1 MSRRCSFRCVNDDLV
16 AIGMCPSQLIA
27 PQFLKSVLPRHPLFA
42 SLHCLLPELL
52 AAAAGAPVPPAW
64 AVPLMALPAAVAAI
78 AVTLGQHTQTLAQ
91 HTLTLAQHTLTLAQH
106 TQTLA
111 QHTQTLG
118 QHTLS
123 LGGIKETLGRVHNAS
138 ALMDGHAL
146 ERVCLPNG
154 NAIPAATWFPATR
167 GDLMGPNLT
176 NARANALL
184 VAYGLPAMPGANDL
198 AINAKRVAIAIHIGI
213 RIL

>member
-1 MSRRCSFRCVNDDLV
+1 MAVRSHGHLSKSRWRSCRCVSDDLV
-16 AIGMCPSQLIA
+16 AVGMCPSQLFA
-27 PQFLKSVLPRHPLFA
+27 HRFLKRVLPRHPLFA

-64 AVPLMALPAAVAAI
+64 ALPLMALPAAVAAI
-78 AVTLGQHTQTLAQ
+78 AVTLGQHT
-91 HTLTLAQHTLTLAQH
+91 LTLA
-106 TQTLA
+106 
-111 QHTQTLG
+111 QTLG

-198 AINAKRVAIAIHIGI
+198 AINAMRVAIAIHIGI